1 MSTMCLK
8 RIYLQFAV
16 ILSLDEFS
24 RKQPT
29 RDSYCSFH
37 SAFCSYTLIQTEID
51 LNRFVPGCL
60 LAYPTAIPF
69 NLFPIYSRF
78 WLEVM
83 RQLSTMNHSS
93 LVKFIRVSYF
103 KAFFTSTANFTNF
116 HWGCLSSS
124 FVVAT
129 HLSLLCFTLSSC
141 QAHLF
146 ICIEFYCNNSNNS
159 KCP

>member
-1 MSTMCLK
+1 MNLAGNNPRET
-8 RIYLQFAV
+8 RIVHFTAHFAV
-16 ILSLDEFS
+16 
-24 RKQPT
+24 T
-29 RDSYCSFH
+29 NN
-37 SAFCSYTLIQTEID
+37 TLIQIEID

-103 KAFFTSTANFTNF
+103 KAFFTSTANFKNF

-124 FVVAT
+124 FSVVAA